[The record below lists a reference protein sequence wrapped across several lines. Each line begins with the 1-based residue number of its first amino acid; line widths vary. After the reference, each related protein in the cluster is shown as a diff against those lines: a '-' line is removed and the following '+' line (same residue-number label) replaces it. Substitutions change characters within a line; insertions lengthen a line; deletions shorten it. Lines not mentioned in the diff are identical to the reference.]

1 MNTKNIHNKKG
12 ELINRVTQENNRK
25 QFAVGLKELSQ
36 ALLVSRS
43 TAARLHASG
52 RIAGCTY
59 RISARTYV
67 FDLDGIREV
76 LRMSNKKFN
85 R

>member
-1 MNTKNIHNKKG
+1 MNTKAIHNKN
-12 ELINRVTQENNRK
+12 EEFMIRVTQKNNHK